1 MKTTVSQYDFER
13 AFNDMNRGNQFSY
26 NGKKALFEW
35 LEQLE
40 EDCNQEMELDVIA
53 LCCDFTE
60 YEDITEFHND
70 YGQDYGDTMED
81 ISNHTSVIPIDD
93 EAFIIQAF

>member
-13 AFNDMNRGNQFSY
+13 AFDDMNRGNNFSY
-26 NGKKALFEW
+26 NGRKALFEW
-35 LEQLE
+35 LEQY
-40 EDCNQEMELDVIA
+40 EDDRELLELDVIA

-60 YEDITEFHND
+60 YEDLTEFHND
-70 YGQDYGDTMED
+70 YGLDYGDTMED
-81 ISNHTSVIPIDD
+81 IRAHTTVIPIDD